1 MWKQWI
7 KDFLRYL
14 KLERGLAAN
23 TLDAYR
29 RDVEKLSAW
38 AEEKGISPDKIT
50 TAHLREFLQ
59 SISTELTARSQA
71 RVVSGIR
78 TFFTYLLEDNYRHD
92 HPAEMLSLPRM
103 GTYLPDVLS
112 VSEIDK
118 IIAVIDRSKPE
129 GERNLAIIETMYAC
143 GLRVSELVGLH
154 LSDLHLDRNFI
165 RVRGKGNKERLVPIH
180 PNAQKLVKSYIKHI
194 RNHLEIDPKYS
205 DILFLNRRGKS
216 LSRQMIFI
224 MLKDLAARAGIQK
237 NISPHTLRHSFAT
250 HLVQGGADLRVVQE
264 LLGHESIL
272 TTEIYSHLDQGDLR
286 KTVLKFLPRS
296 K

>member
-7 KDFLRYL
+7 RDFLRYL
-14 KLERGLAAN
+14 KLERGLSAN
-23 TLDAYR
+23 TLAAYR
-29 RDVEKLSAW
+29 RDVEKLALW
-38 AEEKGISPDKIT
+38 AEENGISPDKIST
-50 TAHLREFLQ
+50 GDLRNFLQ
-59 SISTELTARSQA
+59 SISSSLTARSQA

-78 TFFTYLLEDNYRHD
+78 TFFTYLLEDNYRKD
-92 HPAEMLSLPRM
+92 HPAEMLSLPRL

-112 VSEIDK
+112 ISEIDK

-154 LSDLHLDRNFI
+154 LSDLHFDRNFI

-180 PNAQKLVKSYIKHI
+180 PNAQKLVQSYIKHI
-194 RNHLEIDPKYS
+194 RNHMDIDPKCT
-205 DILFLNRRGKS
+205 DIVFLNRRGKS

-224 MLKDLAARAGIQK
+224 MLKDLAERAGIQK

-286 KTVLKFLPRS
+286 KTILKFHPRG
-296 K
+296 

>member
-1 MWKQWI
+1 
-7 KDFLRYL
+7 
-14 KLERGLAAN
+14 
-23 TLDAYR
+23 
-29 RDVEKLSAW
+29 
-38 AEEKGISPDKIT
+38 
-50 TAHLREFLQ
+50 
-59 SISTELTARSQA
+59 
-71 RVVSGIR
+71 
-78 TFFTYLLEDNYRHD
+78 
-92 HPAEMLSLPRM
+92 MLSLPRM

-180 PNAQKLVKSYIKHI
+180 PKAQKLVESYIKHI

-224 MLKDLAARAGIQK
+224 MLKDLAARAGIHK

-250 HLVQGGADLRVVQE
+250 HLVQGGADLRVVHE

-286 KTVLKFLPRS
+286 KTVLKFLPRD